1 MFGGGRR
8 TQVADDQQPA
18 SGIRYVRAT
27 VEYDGTNYCGFQWQ
41 ADQPTVQGELERALA
56 AVTRE
61 TIRLIAAGRTD
72 AGVHARGQVIAFHT
86 GWRHPL
92 ADLERALNALLAE
105 DVAVRELELAE
116 EGFHP
121 RFSAHSR
128 EYRYTVFHQPLR
140 SPLTR
145 RFAYHWPHSLDEEAM
160 DQAARTLIGTHDF
173 ATFGQPPQGEN
184 TVRRVLRAGCSREG
198 SFVYFDIEANAFL
211 RRMVRSIV
219 GTLLQV
225 GSGKLS
231 PQDFEEILRAAER
244 SLAGPTAPPHGLC
257 LMRVNYGC
265 PHNLD

>member
-1 MFGGGRR
+1 MLGDGRQGR
-8 TQVADDQQPA
+8 AADDQQPA

-27 VEYDGTNYCGFQWQ
+27 VEYDGTDYCGFQWQ
-41 ADQPTVQGELERALA
+41 DDRPTVQGELERALA

-61 TIRLIAAGRTD
+61 TIRITAAGRTD

-92 ADLERALNALLAE
+92 TDLERGLNALLAE
-105 DVAVRELELAE
+105 DVAVRELALVE

-121 RFSAHSR
+121 RFSARSR
-128 EYRYTVFHQPLR
+128 EYRYTVFNQPLR
-140 SPLTR
+140 SPLAR
-145 RFAYHWPHSLDEEAM
+145 RFSYHWSHPLDVEAM
-160 DQAARTLIGTHDF
+160 NRAARALIGTHDF

-184 TVRRVLRAGCSREG
+184 TVRRVMRAWCSREG
-198 SFVYFDIEANAFL
+198 PFVYLDIEANAFL

-231 PQDFEEILRAAER
+231 PRDFAEILHAAER

-257 LMRVNYGC
+257 LMRVNYG
-265 PHNLD
+265 